1 LDLAT
6 GFFKNKKRSYN
17 TTMAKIS
24 IPNLKVKFQTGDR
37 PSQQDFEDLI
47 DSASARSTD
56 LGSLGNNE
64 NTITGIENATVIDNF
79 DATEWRMV
87 KYIVSIAKITAGD
100 NKFYATE
107 LTILVDGTDVS
118 VSEYGTI
125 DNDGN
130 IGTVSVSRVGNT
142 VSLTVTP
149 DPAIKPVTVRY
160 ARIGLKA

>member
-1 LDLAT
+1 
-6 GFFKNKKRSYN
+6 
-17 TTMAKIS
+17 MAKIS
-24 IPNLKVKFQTGDR
+24 IPAVKGLFQTGDR
-37 PSQQDFEDLI
+37 PTQENYVDLI
-47 DSASARSTD
+47 DTLSSQSTD
-56 LGSLGNNE
+56 LGSSGNNE
-64 NTITGIENATVIDNF
+64 NTINGIENVTVIDNF
-79 DATEWRMV
+79 DATVWRMV
-87 KYIVSIAKITAGD
+87 KYIVSISKTTAGD

-107 LTILVDGTDVS
+107 LTILVDGTNVS

-149 DPAIKPVTVRY
+149 DQAIKPVTVRY